1 MKKILF
7 LLLFILIYTVH
18 VSHLHSQNSMLYFLD
33 NVPARNKLNPAF
45 IPDSK
50 WHLDMFFMPDLH
62 TEVGN
67 NAFSVKDIIFNK
79 DGRAVTAL
87 HTSQDIERF
96 YQRVRNVN
104 SFNTNLDLNL
114 LSFGVSGNKDDYFTF
129 DASIRVLGRAFLP
142 RDLFKLALYG
152 TPEETGDNIFN
163 LTKTGVETSVYSEI
177 GFGYSRRLNEAWT
190 VGGKFKYLMGYASIH
205 SINRRMNLNINQEAW
220 TMDSDAEI
228 FGSVPLDY
236 QTKEN
241 KNIDFSSFSPWATDE
256 YMKLLR
262 SPAGVGMAVDLGT
275 TWQPFDPLTVS
286 ASLTDLGFIRWKKNL
301 VQGGMNGSYEYT
313 GVEYNKGDSINW
325 EKIGNEL
332 ENAFQ
337 FGSSAGNPFSQRLTA
352 NMLIGAEYSIQNNHI
367 SFGALSRT
375 MMLSSHISQE
385 ITFAAN
391 FRPTDWFNAH
401 LTYSFLNG
409 GGNTLGL
416 GTKFRYGPFQTYIMT
431 DYFPFRQAKLIT
443 GDNGQTIN
451 VPYSSRR
458 INIQIGTVLTF
469 GKKQELNVD

>member
-1 MKKILF
+1 MKKIF
-7 LLLFILIYTVH
+7 FLLFIILIYAVH
-18 VSHLHSQNSMLYFLD
+18 ASHLHSQNNMLYFLD
-33 NVPARNKLNPAF
+33 GVPASNKLNPAF

-50 WHLDMFFMPDLH
+50 WHLDLFLLPDLQ

-104 SFNTNLDLNL
+104 SFDTNLDLNL
-114 LSFGVSGNKDDYFTF
+114 LSFGVSGNKDDYYTF
-129 DASIRVLGRAFLP
+129 DASIRLSGKAFLP
-142 RDLFKLALYG
+142 RDLFKLAFYG
-152 TPEETGDNIFN
+152 TPEETGDNIFK
-163 LTKTGVETSVYSEI
+163 LTKTGVEASVYSEI

-241 KNIDFSSFSPWATDE
+241 KNIDFRSFSPWDTGE
-256 YMKLLR
+256 YMKLLGN
-262 SPAGVGMAVDLGT
+262 PAGSGMAVDLGV
-275 TWQPFDPLTVS
+275 TWQPSDPLTLS
-286 ASLTDLGFIRWKKNL
+286 AALIDLGFIRWKKNL
-301 VQGGMNGSYEYT
+301 VQGGMHGSYEYT
-313 GVEYNKGDSINW
+313 GVEYQKGDSINW

-332 ENAFQ
+332 ENAFK
-337 FGSSAGNPFSQRLTA
+337 FGSSAGNPFTQRLTA
-352 NMLIGAEYSIQNNHI
+352 NMLIGAEYAIQNNHI

-375 MMLSSHISQE
+375 MMYSSHVSQE

-391 FRPTDWFNAH
+391 FRPIDWFNAH

-409 GGNTLGL
+409 GGNTLVL
-416 GTKFRYGPFQTYIMT
+416 GTKFHYGPFQTYIMT

-451 VPYSSRR
+451 VPYNSRR

-469 GKKQELNVD
+469 GKK

>member
-1 MKKILF
+1 MKEIFF
-7 LLLFILIYTVH
+7 LLFFIMIYVTN
-18 VSHLHSQNSMLYFLD
+18 VSHLYSQNSMLYFLD

-50 WHLDMFFMPDLH
+50 WHVDMFLLPDLH
-62 TEVGN
+62 TEVAN
-67 NAFSVKDIIFNK
+67 NAFSVKDIIFHK
-79 DGRAVTAL
+79 DGRVVTAL
-87 HTSQDIERF
+87 HTPQDIERF

-114 LSFGVSGNKDDYFTF
+114 LSFGVSGNKDDYYTF
-129 DASIRVLGRAFLP
+129 DASIRVSGKAFLP
-142 RDLFKLALYG
+142 RDLFTLALYG

-163 LTKTGVETSVYSEI
+163 MTKTGVEASVYSEI
-177 GFGYSRRLNEAWT
+177 GFGYSRRLNEVWT
-190 VGGKFKYLMGYASIH
+190 IGGKFKYLMGYASIH
-205 SINRRMNLNINQEAW
+205 SINKRMNLNINQEAW

-241 KNIDFSSFSPWATDE
+241 KNIDFSSFSLWDTGE

-262 SPAGVGMAVDLGT
+262 SPAGSGMAVDLGV
-275 TWQPFDPLTVS
+275 TWQPSDPLIIS
-286 ASLTDLGFIRWKKNL
+286 AALTDIGFIRWKKNL
-301 VQGGMNGSYEYT
+301 VHGLMRGTYEYA
-313 GVEYNKGDSINW
+313 GIEYSKGDSINW

-332 ENAFQ
+332 EKAFQ
-337 FGSSAGNPFSQRLTA
+337 FGSSSGNPFSQRLTA
-352 NMLIGAEYSIQNNHI
+352 NMLIGAEYAIQNNHI
-367 SFGALSRT
+367 SFGGLSRT
-375 MMLSSHISQE
+375 MMFSSHISQE
-385 ITFAAN
+385 IMLATN

-409 GGNTLGL
+409 GGNTIGL

-431 DYFPFRQAKLIT
+431 DYFPFCQAKLIT

-451 VPYSSRR
+451 VPYNSRR

-469 GKKQELNVD
+469 GKK